1 MQTKQNQYQV
11 AAPNQNE
18 CPYEWLREKCIL
30 APLLQAEFALHT
42 RVRHFVCVWV
52 VKFPAG
58 HEKIKRN
65 YSKK

>member
-30 APLLQAEFALHT
+30 VPLLQAEFALHT

-65 YSKK
+65 